1 YPAKPHLPNAKN
13 SMKLQT
19 IFRIASPYRDDF
31 RIKAYTFGQGEKA
44 LCIVGSM
51 RGDEIQQQYVAS
63 CMVRILKEA
72 EEQNLIAEGVSISV
86 IPCANPSSIN
96 VEKRFWP
103 LDGTDINR
111 MFPGYDEGETTQR
124 IAAGIFDFVKE
135 FRLGIQLA
143 SYYLPGNF
151 LPHVRL
157 LHTKFENVDEAHL
170 FSLPYVLVSNPK
182 PIDTVLLNYNWQIWD
197 TQAYSLYAGTTDV
210 IDHEMAQVTLRAI
223 GQFVNAKQLAT
234 LPMAGRAAEH
244 STVLAQTDLVD
255 IKASRAGILMPKCI
269 AGQKVKRGETLAHI
283 LHPCEGYVL
292 STISSPADA
301 TVFFLRNKS
310 ICFQNTLLFRLA
322 PEKKTQTAHHET
334 ASSATA

>member
-1 YPAKPHLPNAKN
+1 
-13 SMKLQT
+13 MKVQT
-19 IFRIASPYRDDF
+19 IFRIKSPYRDDF
-31 RIKAYTFGQGEKA
+31 RIKAYTFGEGEKA

-63 CMVRILKEA
+63 CMVQILKKI
-72 EEQNLIAEGVSISV
+72 EEQNMIAEGVCISV

-96 VEKRFWP
+96 IEKRFWA

-124 IAAGIFDFVKE
+124 IAAGIFDFVKD
-135 FRLGIQLA
+135 FRSGIQLA

-157 LHTKFENVDEAHL
+157 LHTKYENVDDAHL
-170 FSLPYVLVSNPK
+170 FGLPYIVVSDPK

-210 IDHEMAQVTLRAI
+210 IDRDMAQVTLRAI
-223 GQFVNAKQLAT
+223 GQYINEKGYAS
-234 LPMAGRAAEH
+234 LPVSGRETEH
-244 STVLAQTDLVD
+244 PVVLNQSDLID
-255 IKASRAGILMPKCI
+255 IKAPRAGILMMNCS
-269 AGQKVKRGETLAHI
+269 AGQKVKQGDTLAQI
-283 LHPCEGYVL
+283 MHPCEGNVL
-292 STISSPADA
+292 CDITSPADA

-310 ICFQNTLLFRLA
+310 ICFQNTLLFRLV
-322 PEKKTQTAHHET
+322 
-334 ASSATA
+334 